1 MRRIVLML
9 VALLANEISTMFAPL
24 STSLSFINS
33 GRLLALAVVAP
44 KRIASLPDV
53 PTMAQSGFPE
63 LNTGSWQGV
72 LVPRGTPP
80 AVVGRLHA
88 AIVKVML
95 QPEVKSRLAAG
106 GVEVTVSASPAEFA
120 AFMQRETDRWA
131 KVVKDAGITPE

>member
-1 MRRIVLML
+1 
-9 VALLANEISTMFAPL
+9 
-24 STSLSFINS
+24 
-33 GRLLALAVVAP
+33 VV
-44 KRIASLPDV
+44 S
-53 PTMAQSGFPE
+53 
-63 LNTGSWQGV
+63 
-72 LVPRGTPP
+72 
-80 AVVGRLHA
+80 RLHA